1 VTGLRRRV
9 KRLRRGSFELR
20 IPPNEREVL
29 GTLPDQLREL
39 LTTGDPLQ
47 DPAMRRLY
55 PAAYLDDPDAA
66 AEFDGFVRDDLTAQR
81 MAAVET
87 MARTVEATRVSEDEL
102 GAWLGAINDLRLIL
116 GVRLNVTEESGP
128 ADFAGDAEREAS
140 YALYSYLSLLQ
151 EEIVEALSG
160 A

>member
-1 VTGLRRRV
+1 MTGLRRRV

-29 GTLPDQLREL
+29 ATLPDQLREL

-81 MAAVET
+81 MAAIGT

-102 GAWLGAINDLRLIL
+102 VAWLGAINDLRLIL
-116 GVRLNVTEESGP
+116 GVRLSVTEESGP
-128 ADFAGDAEREAS
+128 DDFAGDAEREAS

>member
-102 GAWLGAINDLRLIL
+102 VAWLGAINDLRLIL
-116 GVRLNVTEESGP
+116 GVRLSVTEESGP
-128 ADFAGDAEREAS
+128 DDFAGDAEREAS